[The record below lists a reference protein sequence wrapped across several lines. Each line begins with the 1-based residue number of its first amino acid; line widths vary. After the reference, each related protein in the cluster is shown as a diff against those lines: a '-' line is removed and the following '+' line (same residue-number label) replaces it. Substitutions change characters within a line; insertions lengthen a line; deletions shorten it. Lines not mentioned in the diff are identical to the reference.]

1 MEGLLIVCPICG
13 KEIKFPTAKIVCP
26 KCKGDLIFTVNKVS
40 KVQES
45 EQNG

>member
-1 MEGLLIVCPICG
+1 MESLKIVCPMCG

-26 KCKGDLIFTVNKVS
+26 KCKGDLMFTVNKVS